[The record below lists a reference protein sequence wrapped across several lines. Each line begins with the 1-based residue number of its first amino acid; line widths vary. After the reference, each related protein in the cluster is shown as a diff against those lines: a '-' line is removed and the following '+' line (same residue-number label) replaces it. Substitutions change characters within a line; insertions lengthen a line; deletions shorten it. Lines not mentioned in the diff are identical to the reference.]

1 MARKFL
7 PTNRKLVD
15 YEVAI
20 ALVYLLV
27 MHILSFKLERQA
39 PSWREFVFRVF
50 LFSKKYRLF
59 FYLAVFIINVFI
71 NNVFITIFLNTT
83 VNFILRL
90 SCPKRR
96 RRRLLGD

>member
-50 LFSKKYRLF
+50 LFNKKYRLF
-59 FYLAVFIINVFI
+59 YNLAVLKIML
-71 NNVFITIFLNTT
+71 IFPFKVLA
-83 VNFILRL
+83 IRSGEGGDSLGI
-90 SCPKRR
+90 SARR
-96 RRRLLGD
+96 